1 MDPLASLRQS
11 SLRQLESLLNA
22 QSEIQRLSSELAR
35 RRREASGLVVVQE
48 QLIKPVIQLREELS
62 HLEGGVVQDIQSL
75 QGDVSRICRIL
86 ADRLLEKNQQTVT
99 QSIEIAR
106 AKERIRVLEEE
117 SQRMNSVL
125 GEMRDYED
133 IKSERKKSLS
143 ELQLLRRNS
152 SEILNELEVIR
163 SENQRLRVERTSL
176 LEQAEELK
184 VETSLFCI
192 SLRNID
198 Y

>member
-35 RRREASGLVVVQE
+35 RRSEASGLVVFQE
-48 QLIKPVIQLREELS
+48 QLIKPVAQLRKELS
-62 HLEGGVVQDIQSL
+62 QLEGGVVQDIQTL
-75 QGDVSRICRIL
+75 HGDVSRICRIL

-106 AKERIRVLEEE
+106 AKEQIRVLEKE

-125 GEMRDYED
+125 GEMRDYEA
-133 IKSERKKSLS
+133 IKSERKNSLS

-152 SEILNELEVIR
+152 SEILNELEVFR

>member
-86 ADRLLEKNQQTVT
+86 ADRLLKKNQQTVT